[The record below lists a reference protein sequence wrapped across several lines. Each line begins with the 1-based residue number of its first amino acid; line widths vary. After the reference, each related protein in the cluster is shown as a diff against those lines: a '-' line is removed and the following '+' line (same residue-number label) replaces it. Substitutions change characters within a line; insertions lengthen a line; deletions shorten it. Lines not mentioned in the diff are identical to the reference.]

1 MRFIGVEG
9 HSDLVKDKRTGAVLN
24 VSADFEKLRENKRKK
39 KLQEQEFEQL
49 KDDVNEMKLL
59 LQQIVKKM
67 EI

>member
-24 VSADFEKLRENKRKK
+24 VRADFEKLRENKRKK

-49 KDDVNEMKLL
+49 KNDVNEMKSL